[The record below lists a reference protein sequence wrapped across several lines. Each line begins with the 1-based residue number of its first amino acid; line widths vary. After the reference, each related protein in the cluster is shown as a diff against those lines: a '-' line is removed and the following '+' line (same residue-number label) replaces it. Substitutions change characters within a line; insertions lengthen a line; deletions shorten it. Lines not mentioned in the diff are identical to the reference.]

1 MPGADMDLTAALTNI
16 QHAKTM
22 SGLQI
27 RVARKLMDAQKLQGS
42 AMVRLIEATGETAA
56 RAGDV
61 LTAAAIGL
69 GGEIDVRG

>member
-1 MPGADMDLTAALTNI
+1 MPGADMDLTAAVTNI

-22 SGLQI
+22 SSVQI
-27 RVARKLMDAQKLQGS
+27 RVARKLMDAQKLQGA
-42 AMVRLIEATGETAA
+42 AMVRLIEATGEAGA

-69 GGEIDVRG
+69 GGEIDVLG